1 MIKNNLFSAFL
12 FITILAVLPIKAQK
26 SSPIYADEF
35 SKATVGNFPA
45 NWESN
50 VRGEIVTVKN
60 EPGKW
65 LKMHA
70 GGTYIPTLSQNLPG
84 NFTIDF
90 DFIYEALGENYN
102 TTEITIYSKKPGEAY
117 DVAFPGNNGLKI
129 FLENFIV
136 SCASYNQQKMDDK
149 LAREQRTHIIQASKK
164 VKVSIHISN
173 GELNIIIN
181 NKQILTAPV
190 ANTATPFNALR
201 FHLWGSQAEPLISNL
216 KITSK

>member
-1 MIKNNLFSAFL
+1 MIINSHVSILL
-12 FITILAVLPIKAQK
+12 VTLLAVLPIKAQK
-26 SSPIYADEF
+26 SNQIFTDDF
-35 SKATVGNFPA
+35 SKEAVGNFPA
-45 NWESN
+45 SWESN

-60 EPGKW
+60 ENGKW

-70 GGTYIPTLSQNLPG
+70 GGTYIPPMSQNFPE
-84 NFTIDF
+84 NFTLDF

-102 TTEITIYSKKPGEAY
+102 TTEITVYSKKPGEAY
-117 DVAFPGNNGLKI
+117 DVAFPGSNGLKI

-149 LAREQRTHIIQASKK
+149 FAQEQRTHIIQASKK
-164 VKVSIHISN
+164 VKVSIRISN
-173 GELNIIIN
+173 GELNVMIN
-181 NKQILTAPV
+181 NKQMLTAPI
-190 ANTATPFNALR
+190 ANTPTPFNALR